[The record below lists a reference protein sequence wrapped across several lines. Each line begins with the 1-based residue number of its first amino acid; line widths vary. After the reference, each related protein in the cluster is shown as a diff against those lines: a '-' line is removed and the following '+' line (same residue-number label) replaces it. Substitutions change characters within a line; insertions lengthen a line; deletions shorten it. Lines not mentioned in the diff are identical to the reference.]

1 MRFRLESILSLK
13 ENIEQVKQK
22 ELADAYAKKNRIL
35 ERKQSLED
43 AKNELN
49 KIIKDSLRGAIT
61 PQELMLNTRYIG
73 VLDTQMQQI
82 AAEIVKADAEIE
94 VKRLALVDAMKERK
108 ILENLKEMQ
117 LEELKKELL
126 LEEQKLTDEIVGYRY
141 IQQERGE
148 DDSGQ

>member
-43 AKNELN
+43 EKDELN

>member
-43 AKNELN
+43 EKNELN